1 MSAPLPAPPLAAR
14 TTPLLEVRDLRVSF
28 ATPEGTVRAVNGVS
42 LHVDPGEMLAVL
54 GESGSGK
61 SVAMQA
67 ILGLV
72 PSPPGRVHAG
82 TLRFAGTDLTS
93 ATPRA
98 LRRIRGREIG
108 IVFQDA
114 PSSLDPGRTVA
125 HQLGE
130 VLRVHEG
137 VSRRQARKRAIELLE
152 RVRIPSAARRV
163 DDYPHQFSGG
173 MCQRIMIAI
182 AVALHP
188 RLLIADEP
196 TTALDVTVQAQ
207 LMELIQQLRSE
218 LGMAVVLIT
227 HDIDLAAEHAD
238 RVAIMYAG
246 SVLETGPMSQVYRE
260 PNNPYTAALLQSIPS
275 ASTGGRRLRP
285 IAGAPPVL
293 SKLPAGCAFA
303 PRCELVEDL
312 CHTVRPALLPVAPG
326 RASACHVTAGGRVG

>member
-1 MSAPLPAPPLAAR
+1 MTA
-14 TTPLLEVRDLRVSF
+14 PLLEVEDLRVSF
-28 ATPEGTVRAVNGVS
+28 ATPEGTVHAVNGVS
-42 LHVDPGEMLAVL
+42 LHVETGEMLAVL

-72 PSPPGRVHAG
+72 PSPPGTVQARA
-82 TLRFAGTDLTS
+82 LRFAGVDLAR

-98 LRRIRGREIG
+98 LRRLRGQEIG
-108 IVFQDA
+108 MVFQDA

-125 HQLGE
+125 HQIGE
-130 VLRVHEG
+130 VLRIHQG
-137 VSRRQARKRAIELLE
+137 VSRGKARQQAIELME
-152 RVRIPSAARRV
+152 RVRIPSAARRAG
-163 DDYPHQFSGG
+163 DYPHQFSGG

-238 RVAIMYAG
+238 RVAVMYAG
-246 SVLETGPMSQVYRE
+246 SVLETGPMSEVYRA
-260 PNNPYTAALLQSIPS
+260 PNNPYTRALLQSIPT
-275 ASTGGRRLRP
+275 AETTDGRLRP
-285 IAGAPPVL
+285 IVGSPPVL

-303 PRCELVEDL
+303 PRCELVEDR
-312 CHTVRPALLPVAPG
+312 CRTVRPILQPVGPV
-326 RASACHVTAGGRVG
+326 RASACHVTAGGRHG